1 MFGPRQFCFRIR
13 RIATCFGVLLLLAL
27 ANLVLQKFYD
37 NFVSWPVLLA
47 FALLMEWGES
57 LVIRYNIL
65 ATVGCE

>member
-47 FALLMEWGES
+47 FALLMEWEKAS
-57 LVIRYNIL
+57 
-65 ATVGCE
+65 